1 MDSPPFSNRWHAAIP
16 GLFSR
21 GRLLPALG
29 FLLYALLLARHMG
42 AYAGGSDSSGYLNNA
57 RLLAHGRVAIPQR
70 LMPGLLPAA
79 LPSYTL
85 VPLGFIPNADRVTMT
100 PTYPVGLSVLVMAAS
115 GLVGWHLGPG
125 LVMGSHA
132 LLGLW
137 LVYRLAR
144 ETGLEASWA
153 WLAALLLAVS
163 PLYLFMSLQLMSDMP
178 ALVWV
183 TAAVLCAWESR
194 ARPRLALAAGAALAV
209 AVLVRPSNVLAGV
222 AVAMALGF
230 AATRWLLLIAGGVPG
245 AAFLALYNKAAY
257 GKVFATGY
265 VGLFSE
271 FGRMYAPVTLLHC
284 AVWLPVLLTPLVLL
298 SLGLPLLWRRQPLW
312 TALLGVWALV
322 FLVPYLFYSHTHE
335 AWWYLRFLLPAFPP
349 LIVGALLVTRWLLA
363 GFKTSL
369 RVWWLAVA
377 GVVVAVYGLVWSHHL
392 SAWSSGRGE
401 KVYPETAVW
410 MRDHLP
416 ANAVVASMQTS
427 GALLYYTEFTFFRWD
442 MVGPAEFQRIATAC
456 AEAGRPL
463 YAALFPFEVKDA
475 PWQAFDGHLTG
486 HWTQIGA
493 VRDVS
498 LWRYDPAV
506 ASP

>member
-1 MDSPPFSNRWHAAIP
+1 MDSSPSSNRWRAAIP

-21 GRLLPALG
+21 ASLLPALG

-42 AYAGGSDSSGYLNNA
+42 ACAGGSDSSGYLNNA
-57 RLLAHGRVAIPQR
+57 RLLAHGHVAIPQR
-70 LMPGLLPAA
+70 LMPGLPPDA

-125 LVMGSHA
+125 LVMGVQA

-137 LVYRLAR
+137 LVYRLAHAAGL
-144 ETGLEASWA
+144 ETGWA

-163 PLYLFMSLQLMSDMP
+163 PLYLFMSLHLMSDMP

-222 AVAMALGF
+222 AVALALGF
-230 AATRWLLLIAGGVPG
+230 AVRRWLLLIAGGLPG
-245 AAFLALYNKAAY
+245 AVFWAFYNKAAY
-257 GKVFATGY
+257 GKFFATGY
-265 VGLFSE
+265 VGLLSE
-271 FGRMYAPVTLLHC
+271 FGRVYAPGTLLHY
-284 AVWLPVLLTPLVLL
+284 AIWLPVLLTPLVLL
-298 SLGLPLLWRRQPLW
+298 SLGLPFLWRRQPVW
-312 TALLGVWALV
+312 TPLLGAWALV

-349 LIVGALLVTRWLLA
+349 LIVAALLVTRALLVR
-363 GFKTSL
+363 FRPSF
-369 RVWWLAVA
+369 RVWWLAIA
-377 GVVVAVYGLVWSHHL
+377 GVSIVVYGQGWSHRL
-392 SAWSSGRGE
+392 YAWSSGRGE
-401 KVYPETAVW
+401 KVYPEAAAW
-410 MRDHLP
+410 MQERLP
-416 ANAVVASMQTS
+416 ANAVVATMQTS
-427 GALLYYTEFTFFRWD
+427 GALLYYTGFTFFRWD
-442 MVGPAEFQRIATAC
+442 MIGPDEFQRIATAC
-456 AEAGRPL
+456 ATAGRPL
-463 YAALFPFEVKDA
+463 YAALFPFEVKDP
-475 PWQAFDGHLTG
+475 PWQAFGGHLTG